1 MAHFARIDSN
11 NIVTIVHVLNNA
23 VLMKD
28 GEENEQQGV
37 EFLQNLYNNNDS
49 YIQTSYNQNFRKNYA
64 GKGYTYDHARDA
76 FIPPKNCSYL
86 VLNEDTCLWEHPIP
100 YPDDGGNYIWEEDSN
115 GWITNPKEL
124 EKEFD

>member
-11 NIVTIVHVLNNA
+11 NIVTRVHVLNNA

-37 EFLQNLYNNNDS
+37 EFLQNLYNNNDR

-64 GKGYTYDHARDA
+64 GKGYTYDQAIDA

-86 VLNEDTCLWEHPIP
+86 VLNEDTCLWEHPTP

-124 EKEFD
+124 EDA

>member
-11 NIVTIVHVLNNA
+11 NIVTRVHVLNNA

-37 EFLQNLYNNNDS
+37 EFLQNLYNNNDR

-64 GKGYTYDHARDA
+64 GKGYTYDQARDA

-124 EKEFD
+124 EDA